1 MDSTQPNRAGPRPSW
16 PPRGRPRAIVVV
28 EGNGVLAELLRGAA
42 GGTGFEIAGTST
54 IEGALKEVEATA
66 SAVAVVDDDLPLM
79 RGMDVLGRLRA
90 ERPDLESVLVTR
102 DLSIASMVSRLHIER
117 LQCLRNPLHLDDLRN
132 AVGHAID
139 SLLRRERASR
149 TASGTHERVTSG
161 VPAPETPSQPPR
173 GVSEWPLG
181 ARSSRP
187 PLGEDDA
194 GLRVL
199 VVDDDPL
206 VRRSMA
212 RTFRRHHVTTA
223 ENGRAAAA
231 EIERHKPDVIISD
244 LKMPEMDGFQ
254 LADQIKERWPDLANR
269 IVFVSGTNSQIERAR
284 TEAPSQPLVMK
295 PVNSHELEA
304 RIAEVLHAAALDAR
318 PGRK

>member
-1 MDSTQPNRAGPRPSW
+1 MDSTQPHRAEVRPSW
-16 PPRGRPRAIVVV
+16 PPRGRARAIVVV

-42 GGTGFEIAGTST
+42 GGTGFEIAETST
-54 IEGALKEVEATA
+54 IEGALREIEATA
-66 SAVAVVDDDLPLM
+66 SAVAVVDDDLPVM

-132 AVGHAID
+132 AVAQAID

-149 TASGTHERVTSG
+149 TTPGAAERVTSG
-161 VPAPETPSQPPR
+161 PPAL
-173 GVSEWPLG
+173 GV
-181 ARSSRP
+181 RTSRP
-187 PLGEDDA
+187 PLGDGDE

-199 VVDDDPL
+199 VVDDDPV

-244 LKMPEMDGFQ
+244 LKMPEMDGFE

-304 RIAEVLHAAALDAR
+304 RIAEVLHAATLDAR
-318 PGRK
+318 PRRR

>member
-1 MDSTQPNRAGPRPSW
+1 M
-16 PPRGRPRAIVVV
+16 
-28 EGNGVLAELLRGAA
+28 
-42 GGTGFEIAGTST
+42 
-54 IEGALKEVEATA
+54 KATA
-66 SAVAVVDDDLPLM
+66 SAVAVVDDDMPLV

-132 AVGHAID
+132 AVAHAIE
-139 SLLRRERASR
+139 SLLRRERTSR
-149 TASGTHERVTSG
+149 TASGRHERVTSG
-161 VPAPETPSQPPR
+161 PPAHEAPSQQAS
-173 GVSEWPLG
+173 GVSAWPLG
-181 ARSSRP
+181 GRSSRAPLGAGSGRP
-187 PLGEDDA
+187 PLGDGEE

-304 RIAEVLHAAALDAR
+304 RIAEVLHAATLDAR
-318 PGRK
+318 PRRK